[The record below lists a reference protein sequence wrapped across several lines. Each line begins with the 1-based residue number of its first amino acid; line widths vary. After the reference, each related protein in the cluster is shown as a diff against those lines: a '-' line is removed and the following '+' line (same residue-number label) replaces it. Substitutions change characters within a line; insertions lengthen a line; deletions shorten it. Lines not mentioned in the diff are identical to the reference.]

1 MRFTETLLLLAALTS
16 GSLAGRHG
24 HNHGRHE
31 GHARRQAQAADRT
44 ITVTTL
50 STIINC
56 PCEASF
62 SSLRAVPSPT
72 PSSSEALTTSTS
84 IWSSYIEWTSTLT
97 IEWTTSTS
105 TVAPTTSS
113 IESTTSTIES
123 TTSTIESTTSTI
135 TPSPTSS
142 TSSSSAANADWTATP
157 SSGEYRTTGFGGVTN
172 SSGSG
177 DTYIGNVGTP
187 YGSNIIS
194 VDSSVASEYKY
205 VVEFTGSNTDDWL
218 VVIWNK
224 IGPDGKMDG
233 WYGKACHEFTIGAG
247 ETVYY
252 AFDTDSQGGWT
263 AAKGSIPM
271 NDYGSYASTWG
282 EFDFGSTINSGWSGF
297 DVSAIQAQEA
307 GLAVQGMKICS
318 MLDEDTCSYI
328 TSDASE
334 VSNAYT
340 SVKADIGGI
349 GGNLVAGPVR
359 LAVTLDY
366 CE

>member
-1 MRFTETLLLLAALTS
+1 MRFIESLLLLAALTS
-16 GSLAGRHG
+16 SSLAGRHG

-31 GHARRQAQAADRT
+31 GHARRQAEAEDRT
-44 ITVTTL
+44 FTVTTL

-56 PCEASF
+56 PCEASS
-62 SSLRAVPSPT
+62 SSLLAIPSPT
-72 PSSSEALTTSTS
+72 PSSSEVLTTSTS
-84 IWSSYIEWTSTLT
+84 IWSSSIEWTSTST

-113 IESTTSTIES
+113 IESTTSTI
-123 TTSTIESTTSTI
+123 

-142 TSSSSAANADWTATP
+142 TSTSSAANADWTATP
-157 SSGEYRTTGFGGVTN
+157 STGEYRTTGFGGVTN

-177 DTYIGNVGTP
+177 DTYTGNVGSP
-187 YGSNIIS
+187 YGSNIIQ
-194 VDSSVASEYKY
+194 VESSVASEYKY
-205 VVEFTGSNTDDWL
+205 VVEFTGSSTEDWL

-233 WYGKACHEFTIGAG
+233 WYGKACHEFTIAAG

-263 AAKGSIPM
+263 AAKGSIPT

-282 EFDFGSTINSGWSGF
+282 EFDIGSTVNSGWSGF

-307 GLAVQGMKICS
+307 GLTVQGMKICS
-318 MLDEDTCSYI
+318 MLDSDTCSSI
-328 TSDASE
+328 TPGADV

-340 SVKADIGGI
+340 SIKADVGGI

-366 CE
+366 SE